1 MVNKQIKITFSN
13 GEVEEFSLNENL
25 DESLLEEAL
34 AKLELQAMN
43 DIFGDLDD
51 EYSDLKK
58 L

>member
-13 GEVEEFSLNENL
+13 GEEDEFMVKEDL

-51 EYSDLKK
+51 EDSDLKK

>member
-1 MVNKQIKITFSN
+1 MADKQIKITYSN
-13 GEVEEFSLNENL
+13 GEEEEFSLNENL

-34 AKLELQAMN
+34 AKLEMQAMD

-51 EYSDLKK
+51 EDSDLKK

>member
-13 GEVEEFSLNENL
+13 GEEDEFMVKEDL

>member
-1 MVNKQIKITFSN
+1 MVNKQIKITYSN

-34 AKLELQAMN
+34 ARLEMQAMD

-51 EYSDLKK
+51 EDSDLKK